1 MTPAEAASLLRE
13 DEVEFTAIRAQGA
26 GGQNVNKVSNAVHL
40 RFDIRAS
47 SLPDDLKARLLQLKD
62 QRITAEGVVVIKA
75 QQFRSLERNGFAA
88 LERLREL
95 IAQAAFVPR
104 PRRATKP
111 TRGSQ
116 QRRVDSKVLRGRL
129 KAGRGRVGGRLS
141 GGARRHETSC
151 CNSPAKPIE
160 PMDPGPIYRGMQ
172 PDQATMENAM
182 EPNMQAEAILR
193 FLADSRLYLAR

>member
-1 MTPAEAASLLRE
+1 MPLPVNDAITLPD
-13 DEVEFTAIRAQGA
+13 DELEVSFARSGGA

-129 KAGRGRVGGRLS
+129 KAGRGRVGD
-141 GGARRHETSC
+141 A
-151 CNSPAKPIE
+151 
-160 PMDPGPIYRGMQ
+160 
-172 PDQATMENAM
+172 
-182 EPNMQAEAILR
+182 
-193 FLADSRLYLAR
+193 